1 MAVRTREEILNSIRA
16 RIGDDTSDEAISLV
30 EDVADTLTD
39 MENRAN
45 GDGVNWRERYEQN
58 DKEWRAKYR
67 DRFFGKADDND
78 DNKFDDDVKKP
89 MTYEELFKE
98 D

>member
-1 MAVRTREEILNSIRA
+1 MAVRTREEILNSIRD
-16 RIGDDTSDEAISLV
+16 RIGNDTSDEAISLV
-30 EDVADTLTD
+30 EDVIDTLTD

-58 DKEWRAKYR
+58 DREWRTKYR
-67 DRFFGKADDND
+67 DRFFGKTDDND
-78 DNKFDDDVKKP
+78 DDKPDDDVKKP